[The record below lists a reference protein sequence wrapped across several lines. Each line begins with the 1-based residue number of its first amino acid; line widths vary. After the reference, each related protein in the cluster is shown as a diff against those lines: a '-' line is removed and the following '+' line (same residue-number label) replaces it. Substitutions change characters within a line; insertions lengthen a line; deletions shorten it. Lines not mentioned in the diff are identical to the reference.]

1 MLLKNNTDA
10 VAVTDTNKLFKN
22 DRMIGILLNTNS
34 YDLSVNTLGRSVIS
48 VISISGLNVANI
60 IQMNGYKNVNAAAN
74 RIV

>member
-10 VAVTDTNKLFKN
+10 VAVSDTNKLLKN
-22 DRMIGILLNTNS
+22 ERMIGILLNTIS

-60 IQMNGYKNVNAAAN
+60 IQMNGYKNVSAAIN

>member
-60 IQMNGYKNVNAAAN
+60 IQINGYKNVSAAIN

>member
-74 RIV
+74 RVV

>member
-60 IQMNGYKNVNAAAN
+60 IQMNGYKNVNAAIN